1 MVSEVIGS
9 PEANVVKFDF
19 GVDVDDIVTA
29 DQDSGINNSGEKCL
43 QMDVQQVLIW

>member
-19 GVDVDDIVTA
+19 GVDDIVTA